1 MQTIRTSRYQ
11 NQEETA
17 PLPIKKPV
25 NPLNEFKSGR
35 LNAQDTLL
43 QLADRHVFEPPLL
56 TGALL
61 AMAYGEEMLSL
72 REAVHGA
79 PDRFREFFCNSI
91 EHAVNAGDIT
101 AEGGR
106 LVLDLFDG
114 EPVE

>member
-1 MQTIRTSRYQ
+1 MTTVSTSPYE

-17 PLPIKKPV
+17 PIPIKKPV
-25 NPLNEFKSGR
+25 NPLNEFRYGR

-61 AMAYGEEMLSL
+61 AMSYGEEMLSL
-72 REAVHGA
+72 RETVHGA
-79 PDRFREFFCNSI
+79 PDRFREFFCNAI

-101 AEGGR
+101 AEGGG
-106 LVLDLFDG
+106 LFLALFDG